1 MGAPAKAAAKPAA
14 AAAAKPAEPKHGKAA
29 GCNPGEVL
37 MPDGRCEFTAETL
50 HQR

>member
-14 AAAAKPAEPKHGKAA
+14 AAKAGAEPKHGKTA